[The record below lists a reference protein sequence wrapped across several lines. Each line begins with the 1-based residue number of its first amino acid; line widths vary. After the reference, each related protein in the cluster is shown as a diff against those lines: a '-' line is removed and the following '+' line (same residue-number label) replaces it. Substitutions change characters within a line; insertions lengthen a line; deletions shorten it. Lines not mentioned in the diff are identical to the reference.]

1 MSNVVNFPKNNS
13 DIFPSSLDESY
24 KHIEEVRR
32 NYCDEVSSDVM
43 EAVFSVMSSYGITV
57 TVDEETVKNIVFME
71 ESIKSLLYKM
81 KRVQHPFHDVASATI
96 TLNDDAKDELGK
108 ILEENT

>member
-1 MSNVVNFPKNNS
+1 MTNIVNFPKITP
-13 DIFPSSLDESY
+13 DIFPSNIDDSY
-24 KHIEEVRR
+24 KQIEEVRR

-57 TVDEETVKNIVFME
+57 TVDEDTVKNIVFME

-81 KRVQHPFHDVASATI
+81 KKVQHPFQDVASATI
-96 TLNDDAKDELGK
+96 SLNDDAKEELEK
-108 ILEENT
+108 ILE